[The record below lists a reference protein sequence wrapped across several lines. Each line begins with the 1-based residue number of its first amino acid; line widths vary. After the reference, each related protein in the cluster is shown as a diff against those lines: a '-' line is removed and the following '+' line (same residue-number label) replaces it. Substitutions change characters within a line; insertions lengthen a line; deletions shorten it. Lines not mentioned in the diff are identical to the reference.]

1 MSLLAYAR
9 HSRIHNKSCKDNKIF
24 SIYNLLGMCFHF
36 FCISLYRIFNPKSM
50 KRLLFFAVALL
61 ALSSASARKS
71 PVLTY
76 GTPESVGMNGEYL
89 ARTIDSIATASIEAG
104 CFPGCQ
110 ILVARKGKIVHHKSY
125 GHHTTEQLRA
135 VENSHLYDMA
145 SCTKVMAATICL
157 MHLADQKKL
166 DLDKPISTYLEEF
179 KGSNKENL
187 TLREILTHQS
197 GLRNE
202 GYTRIY
208 VTKDKKLNPK
218 WFRTEQSEE
227 FPNHFG
233 CGLYVHKDTREHI
246 LNRIVKQKPGKRK
259 FHYSC
264 YNFHL
269 TAFLVERLTGRNYEE
284 YLYEEFYKP
293 LGVKDA
299 MYNPTRKYS
308 LEQIVPTEIGNRYR
322 KQIHG
327 VVHDETAAF
336 MGGVSGNAGLF
347 ANSES
352 LAPILQMLLNGG
364 EYNGKRY
371 FKRKTIKEW
380 TSCQYPKN
388 GNHRAVGFDRRRLN
402 DNLPLEE
409 RTTKPYYYAPSA
421 SEKSFGHS
429 GFTGTMVWADPK
441 EDLVFVFLSN
451 RVYPTRRNK
460 TYFEVNPRSK
470 CHEAAYEA
478 IRRYKK

>member
-1 MSLLAYAR
+1 MKKFALFVCLTIAAV
-9 HSRIHNKSCKDNKIF
+9 F
-24 SIYNLLGMCFHF
+24 S
-36 FCISLYRIFNPKSM
+36 
-50 KRLLFFAVALL
+50 V
-61 ALSSASARKS
+61 SARKT

-89 ARTIDSIATASIEAG
+89 ARTIDSIANASIEAG

-125 GHHTTEQLRA
+125 GYHTTDKLRA
-135 VENSHLYDMA
+135 VENDHLYDMA
-145 SCTKVMAATICL
+145 SCTKVMAATISL

-166 DLDKPISTYLEEF
+166 DLDKPISTYLKEF
-179 KGSNKENL
+179 KGSNKADL

-202 GYTRIY
+202 SYTRLY
-208 VTKDKKLNPK
+208 VTKDKQLNPK
-218 WFRTEQSEE
+218 WFSTTQSEE
-227 FPNHFG
+227 FPNYYG
-233 CGLYVHKDTREHI
+233 NGYYSHKDSRQRI
-246 LNRIVKQKPGKRK
+246 FNRVVKQKVGEKK

-269 TAFLVERLTGRNYEE
+269 TAFLVERITGRNYEE
-284 YLYEEFYKP
+284 YLYAEFYKP
-293 LGVKDA
+293 LGAKDA

-308 LEQIVPTEIGNRYR
+308 LEQIVPTEIKNRYR
-322 KQIHG
+322 QLIHG
-327 VVHDETAAF
+327 VVHDEIAAY

-347 ANSES
+347 ANSAS

-364 EYNGKRY
+364 VYDGKRY

-380 TSCQYPKN
+380 TSCQYPEN

-402 DNLPLEE
+402 DNLPLAE

-421 SEKSFGHS
+421 SEQSFGHS

-441 EDLVFVFLSN
+441 EDLLFIFLSN
-451 RVYPTRRNK
+451 RVYPTRKNK
-460 TYFEVNPRSK
+460 IYFKLNPRTK

-478 IRRYKK
+478 IKRYKK

>member
-1 MSLLAYAR
+1 
-9 HSRIHNKSCKDNKIF
+9 
-24 SIYNLLGMCFHF
+24 
-36 FCISLYRIFNPKSM
+36 M
-50 KRLLFFAVALL
+50 KRFFTFLAVL
-61 ALSSASARKS
+61 AAISTATAKKNNPLC
-71 PVLTY
+71 Y

-89 ARTIDSIATASIEAG
+89 SHTIDSIANSSIEAG

-125 GHHTTEQLRA
+125 GYHTNEKSRA
-135 VENSHLYDMA
+135 VENSHIYDMA

-157 MHLADQKKL
+157 MRLVEQKKL
-166 DLDKPISTYLEEF
+166 DLDKPIANYLEEF
-179 KGSNKENL
+179 KGSNKEDL

-197 GLRNE
+197 GLFNE
-202 GYTRIY
+202 GFRRFALG
-208 VTKDKKLNPK
+208 KDRQLLTTIFSN
-218 WFRTEQSEE
+218 TQSEE
-227 FPNHFG
+227 YPYNFCEGIF
-233 CGLYVHKDTREHI
+233 VHKDTRQMI
-246 LNRIVKQKPGKRK
+246 LNRIVSQKPRAKK

-269 TAFLVERLTGRNYEE
+269 TEFLVERITGRDYEE

-308 LEQIVPTEIGNRYR
+308 LEQIVPTEMDKRYR
-322 KQIHG
+322 KKMAHG
-327 VVHDETAAF
+327 YVHDETAAF

-347 ANSES
+347 ANTES
-352 LAPILQMLLNGG
+352 LAPILQMLLDGG
-364 EYNGKRY
+364 QYNGVRY

-388 GNHRAVGFDRRRLN
+388 NNHRGIGFDRRRIGDKLRLA
-402 DNLPLEE
+402 D

-451 RVYPTRRNK
+451 RVHPTRRNK
-460 TYFEVNPRSK
+460 AFFEVNPRSK

-478 IRRYKK
+478 IRRYKRK

>member
-1 MSLLAYAR
+1 
-9 HSRIHNKSCKDNKIF
+9 
-24 SIYNLLGMCFHF
+24 
-36 FCISLYRIFNPKSM
+36 M
-50 KRLLFFAVALL
+50 KRFLIIATALL
-61 ALSSASARKS
+61 TIGIVSARKS
-71 PVLTY
+71 EVLTY
-76 GTPESVGMNGEYL
+76 DSPESVGMNGAYL
-89 ARTIDSIATASIEAG
+89 THTIDSIANASIEAG

-110 ILVARKGKIVHHKSY
+110 ILVARRGKIVHHKSY
-125 GHHTTEQLRA
+125 GYHTNENTRA
-135 VENSHLYDMA
+135 VENNHIYDMA

-157 MHLADQKKL
+157 MRLVEQKKL
-166 DLDKPISTYLEEF
+166 DLDKPISNYLAEF

-202 GYTRIY
+202 SFSRMFVDQNKQLRADMFSSTQSVDFPHHYGEGIY
-208 VTKDKKLNPK
+208 VCKESKDMML
-218 WFRTEQSEE
+218 Q
-227 FPNHFG
+227 
-233 CGLYVHKDTREHI
+233 
-246 LNRIVKQKPGKRK
+246 RIVAQEPKAKK

-264 YNFHL
+264 FNFHL
-269 TAFLVERLTGRNYEE
+269 AGFLVERITGRDYEE

-308 LEQIVPTEIGNRYR
+308 LEDIVPTEIDSRFR
-322 KQIHG
+322 KKIHG
-327 VVHDETAAF
+327 IVHDEAAAS

-347 ANSES
+347 ANSAS

-364 EYNGKRY
+364 EYNGVRY
-371 FKRKTIKEW
+371 FKRRTIREW

-388 GNHRAVGFDRRRLN
+388 GNHRAIGFDRRRLN
-402 DNLPLEE
+402 DNLKLAE

-429 GFTGTMVWADPK
+429 GFTGTMVWVDPK
-441 EDLVFVFLSN
+441 TDLIFVFLSN
-451 RVYPTRRNK
+451 RVYPTRKNK
-460 TYFEVNPRSK
+460 IYFEVNPRSK

-478 IRRYKK
+478 IRQYKK